1 MMRLAVVEADRNAL
15 GLSLALLQ
23 FNPSS
28 VVLLDTDGRIRSLN
42 RNAERLLSTTE
53 ADAIGKSYTVVFG
66 DSLSHRVFKLML
78 QGGGQGEARAIE
90 ATLPGGRRAKLRAT
104 AGPLKDARGIVS
116 GIVFVADEDT
126 SSPKLEALA
135 DQQVRLRD
143 ALRRYLGE
151 SVAEMVDARPSFVD
165 VGGQTQTVSV
175 LHADVRGYT
184 TMAEQ
189 LPPDRVVSLLL
200 RYHGAAAKAIR
211 GTGGTID
218 RFAGD
223 AILALW
229 NAPVP
234 QADHVRLALRG
245 ALAMRDAAREV
256 GTELGYGIGVH
267 TGEAMVGNL
276 GSDQYQNFTAIGD
289 TVNVAA
295 RLQGQAQAGEVVCS
309 AAALQGAG
317 EGVRTTPLGAL
328 ELRGRRTPVEAYRVE
343 GIE

>member
-1 MMRLAVVEADRNAL
+1 VEADRDAQ

-53 ADAIGKSYTVVFG
+53 ADAIGKSYTDVFG
-66 DSLSHRVFKLML
+66 ESLSQRIFKLMVK
-78 QGGGQGEARAIE
+78 GGAEGEARVIE

-104 AGPLKDARGIVS
+104 AGPLKDARGNVN

-126 SSPKLEALA
+126 SSPKLVALA

-143 ALRRYLGE
+143 ALRRYLGDN
-151 SVAEMVDARPSFVD
+151 VAEMVDARPSFVD

-175 LHADVRGYT
+175 VHADVRGYT
-184 TMAEQ
+184 AIAEQ

-211 GTGGTID
+211 GTGGMID

-234 QADHVRLALRG
+234 QPDHVRLAFRG
-245 ALAMRDAAREV
+245 ALAMRDAALEV
-256 GTELGYGIGVH
+256 GNELGYGIGVH

-276 GSDQYQNFTAIGD
+276 GSEQYQNFTAIGD

-295 RLQGQAQAGEVVCS
+295 RLQGQAKAGEVICS
-309 AAALQGAG
+309 AAALAAAG

-343 GIE
+343 GIDQ

>member
-1 MMRLAVVEADRNAL
+1 MVRLTKVETDGHAP
-15 GLSLALLQ
+15 GLSFALLQ

-28 VVLLDTDGRIRSLN
+28 VVLLDTEGRIRSLN

-53 ADAIGKSYTVVFG
+53 ADALGKSYTQVFG
-66 DSLSHRVFKLML
+66 DSLSQRVFKLML
-78 QGGGQGEARAIE
+78 RGGAEGEPHPIE

-104 AGPLKDARGIVS
+104 AGPLKDTRGGVS

-135 DQQVRLRD
+135 DQHVRLRD
-143 ALRRYLGE
+143 ALRRYLGDN
-151 SVAEMVDARPSFVD
+151 VADMVDARPSFVD

-184 TMAEQ
+184 SIAEE
-189 LPPDRVVSLLL
+189 LPPDRVVSMLL

-211 GTGGTID
+211 ATGGTID

-223 AILALW
+223 AVLALW
-229 NAPVP
+229 NAPAP
-234 QADHVRLALRG
+234 QVDHVRLALLG

-256 GTELGYGIGVH
+256 GTELSYGIGVH

-276 GSDQYQNFTAIGD
+276 GSEQYQNFTAIGD

-295 RLQGQAQAGEVVCS
+295 RLQGQAREGEVVCS
-309 AAALQGAG
+309 AAALQAAG

-328 ELRGRRTPVEAYRVE
+328 ELRGRKTPVEAYRVE
-343 GIE
+343 GIQ

>member
-1 MMRLAVVEADRNAL
+1 VEVDRNAQ

-28 VVLLDTDGRIRSLN
+28 VVLLDTEGRIRALN

-53 ADAIGKSYTVVFG
+53 ADSIGKSYTDVFG
-66 DSLSHRVFKLML
+66 ESLSSRVFKLML
-78 QGGGQGEARAIE
+78 KGGAEGESRAIE
-90 ATLPGGRRAKLRAT
+90 ATLPSGRRAKLRAT
-104 AGPLKDARGIVS
+104 AGPLKDTRGNVS

-126 SSPKLEALA
+126 SSPKIEALA
-135 DQQVRLRD
+135 DQHVRLRD
-143 ALRRYLGE
+143 ALRRYVGDN
-151 SVAEMVDARPSFVD
+151 VADMVDARPSFVD

-175 LHADVRGYT
+175 VHADVRGYT
-184 TMAEQ
+184 SIAEQ
-189 LPPDRVVSLLL
+189 LPPDRVVSLLM

-234 QADHVRLALRG
+234 QADHVRLAIVG

-276 GSDQYQNFTAIGD
+276 GSEQYQNYTAIGD

-317 EGVRTTPLGAL
+317 QGVRTTPLGAL

-343 GIE
+343 GIDQ